1 MWSIEFTKTVV
12 GCFTMMDI
20 TISSEKKFFCFE
32 RRQKKNKKLEG
43 GSQPINSNAGTQV
56 QKYFTNINTSCKDME
71 QMPRRVLVVSQE
83 TQPNLFST
91 PVLFC

>member
-1 MWSIEFTKTVV
+1 MEHRIYKNRCRLFHNDGYHHILGKEILLLREKT
-12 GCFTMMDI
+12 
-20 TISSEKKFFCFE
+20 
-32 RRQKKNKKLEG
+32 KKNKKLEG